1 MYARYSKGVNIK
13 HSKLDKRRSENIFRQ
28 RIQEVFIGEF
38 KKFKNW
44 EKEVLKQGKRSS
56 STQIISSKRCIQ
68 DVLKV

>member
-1 MYARYSKGVNIK
+1 MNIK
-13 HSKLDKRRSENIFRQ
+13 HSKLDKRRSENIFRK
-28 RIQEVFIGEF
+28 RIEEVFIGEF

-56 STQIISSKRCIQ
+56 STQRKSSERYNE